1 MITIILTSQLI
12 CCQVFHLVEV
22 IQSKHKKTHQIEF
35 ELYSSVLGM
44 FLFFLR
50 TPPIFLSAGEQ
61 TEQPDLKNRKRRS
74 LKTFGTM
81 KCVTIRKQEKN
92 RGISF
97 TAFMIH
103 NVHCTYWR
111 VKKTHSYDRMNG
123 RLKES
128 VQNVLAYLKNH

>member
-1 MITIILTSQLI
+1 
-12 CCQVFHLVEV
+12 
-22 IQSKHKKTHQIEF
+22 
-35 ELYSSVLGM
+35 M

-97 TAFMIH
+97 TAVMIH
-103 NVHCTYWR
+103 YVYIYIHIVHIEGSKIPIHT
-111 VKKTHSYDRMNG
+111 TG
-123 RLKES
+123 
-128 VQNVLAYLKNH
+128 